1 LGHGALGSDRTAAAL
16 NGSVATTVVTSV
28 YIAAMVKVKL
38 CRLLVGV
45 VGCVHMVGNFAGD
58 ALALPSNGCGR
69 SPHFAKGR
77 ATNYSVRVP
86 DATPHRLSFFTSR
99 MVKSMHAYGL
109 AAPAKLCN
117 FDFKIAWKLSFLT
130 HVLGHW
136 YVAMV
141 MLASV

>member
-1 LGHGALGSDRTAAAL
+1 MRCKKGPNDSAVGTDSTLGAVGSDRTAAAL

-45 VGCVHMVGNFAGD
+45 VGCVHMVGNFAGH
-58 ALALPSNGCGR
+58 ALALTPSNGCGR

-86 DATPHRLSFFTSR
+86 DTTPHCLSLFTSR
-99 MVKSMHAYGL
+99 MVKSMQGL
-109 AAPAKLCN
+109 WASVAAP
-117 FDFKIAWKLSFLT
+117 FGESM
-130 HVLGHW
+130 HV
-136 YVAMV
+136 
-141 MLASV
+141 